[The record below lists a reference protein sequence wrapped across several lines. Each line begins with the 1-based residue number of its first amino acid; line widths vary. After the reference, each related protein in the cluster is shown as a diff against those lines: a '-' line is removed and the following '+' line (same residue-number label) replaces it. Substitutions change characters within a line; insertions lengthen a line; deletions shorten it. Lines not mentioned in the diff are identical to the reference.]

1 MKFFVETLGCKVNLW
16 ESISLKLGLEE
27 EGWVEDKGNPD
38 VIVLNTCAVTSRASY
53 QSRQVFRRLKRK
65 FPRAKIIVTG
75 CDASF
80 EGEMYKKEC
89 ADLVVPQGRKS
100 ELPGVILGKKKSL
113 SPILE
118 DFPGRTRAYV
128 KIEDGCDRYCNYCVI
143 PYLRGGVRS
152 LEKDLVLEQ
161 VKIFLERGFKEI
173 VLVGI
178 NLGLYGKDI
187 YGRQSLTELLKHI
200 LENTPEGYRIR
211 LSSIEPDLFPF
222 ELLDLLDDGRLCRH
236 FHIPLQGMTNG
247 ILRAMGRRYSIEDFR
262 ELILRI
268 KSKDNMITIGTDIIV
283 GYPGEGNLFDEGL
296 RNIEEIPFDYAH
308 VFPFSPRKWT
318 KAPKRIE
325 GNMKSKVREV
335 MEVVEEKRKKHLEGH
350 IGKKLTI
357 LTEKENLGLSDNYIK
372 VTLQENLK
380 VNTFVDVKVEGLADN
395 RTLIGSR
402 A

>member
-1 MKFFVETLGCKVNLW
+1 
-16 ESISLKLGLEE
+16 
-27 EGWVEDKGNPD
+27 
-38 VIVLNTCAVTSRASY
+38 
-53 QSRQVFRRLKRK
+53 
-65 FPRAKIIVTG
+65 
-75 CDASF
+75 
-80 EGEMYKKEC
+80 
-89 ADLVVPQGRKS
+89 
-100 ELPGVILGKKKSL
+100 
-113 SPILE
+113 
-118 DFPGRTRAYV
+118 
-128 KIEDGCDRYCNYCVI
+128 
-143 PYLRGGVRS
+143 
-152 LEKDLVLEQ
+152 
-161 VKIFLERGFKEI
+161 
-173 VLVGI
+173 
-178 NLGLYGKDI
+178 
-187 YGRQSLTELLKHI
+187 
-200 LENTPEGYRIR
+200 
-211 LSSIEPDLFPF
+211 
-222 ELLDLLDDGRLCRH
+222 
-236 FHIPLQGMTNG
+236 MTNG

-357 LTEKENLGLSDNYIK
+357 LTEKENSGLSDNYIK

-395 RTLIGSR
+395 KTLIGSR